1 MNPGREGSR
10 VTSRGGCCSGSIHGR
25 GGVQSHSAEP
35 VVSRLNPQGGGG
47 GRGSAV
53 TSLGGVS
60 RGGGV
65 PGYEPREAG

>member
-10 VTSRGGCCSGSIHGR
+10 VTPRGGCCSGSIHGR

-35 VVSRLNPQGGGG
+35 VVSRLNPQGRRGT
-47 GRGSAV
+47 GSAV

-60 RGGGV
+60 RGGGGV
-65 PGYEPREAG
+65 PGYDPREAG